1 MLFLPGI
8 YGAGRNWASVAR
20 RVVKDRP
27 EWGAALVDLRQ
38 HGASQGFPPPHTL
51 AAAAADLEELV
62 VERKLAAGAVIG
74 HSFGGKVA
82 LIYAQMRPE
91 DLEQVW
97 VVDSTPDA
105 GNPRGSAWEML
116 RVLRTVPESFAER
129 GEGVAALEAAGL
141 ERPLAQW
148 MATNLEADDGR
159 WVWRLDPDE
168 MEELLRDF
176 FRTDAWSVVEDPPDG
191 VDIHFVKA
199 EASSVLSEAACERIE
214 AAGEGSGRVFLH
226 RVSGGHWL
234 NADNPDALVQL
245 LVASL

>member
-20 RVVKDRP
+20 RVVRERP

-38 HGASQGFPPPHTL
+38 HGASRGFPPPHTL

-62 VERKLAAGAVIG
+62 ATEKLAAKLVLG

-82 LIYAQMRPE
+82 LTYAETRPHG
-91 DLEQVW
+91 LEQVW

-105 GNPRGSAWEML
+105 GSPRGSAWDML
-116 RVLRTVPESFAER
+116 RVLRSVPQSFADR
-129 GEGVAALEAAGL
+129 GEGVAELEAAGL

-148 MATNLEADDGR
+148 MATNLEEEKGR
-159 WVWRLDPDE
+159 WIWRLDADD
-168 MEELLRDF
+168 MEEMLRDF
-176 FRTDAWSVVEDPPDG
+176 FRTDAWRVVEEPPTG
-191 VDIHFVKA
+191 LEIHFVKA
-199 EASSVLSEAACERIE
+199 EASSVLSEVACERIE
-214 AAGEGSGRVFLH
+214 AAGKRSGRVFLH
-226 RVSGGHWL
+226 RVPGGHWL